1 MGDIGKETEFRLV
14 QFLYITD
21 MLLLVFQGFLQ
32 PDTVTIRLDEIKQ
45 DNGYDNDIKQI
56 SPPRLI
62 ERWQDG
68 YRQTAF

>member
-45 DNGYDNDIKQI
+45 DNGYDNDI
-56 SPPRLI
+56 
-62 ERWQDG
+62 
-68 YRQTAF
+68 